1 MGVILSLEGTP
12 QARSRKNRGQRSR
25 ATEDE
30 ACLEALAAFLRAD
43 ATSAERCLSRVS
55 KASIAARLLPAAR
68 ALAHA
73 ADLALSQAAVSGS
86 AAEGGHPPS
95 PPSPAG
101 PGGSCADA
109 AAAKQ
114 GTTSSYASPARQHP
128 GRASV
133 NRPQTY
139 SAGIAGHP
147 M

>member
-1 MGVILSLEGTP
+1 VGVILSLEGTP

-25 ATEDE
+25 AAEDE

-73 ADLALSQAAVSGS
+73 VDLALSEAAASGS
-86 AAEGGHPPS
+86 AVDGGH

-114 GTTSSYASPARQHP
+114 GTTSSYVSSARQHP